1 MAISES
7 HFWITI
13 VARNDSC
20 VVMQPDLSVYIAHLG
35 PSIGDGCPDS
45 YLVDHIG
52 SRRAVKSLS
61 SGLAGGDWPAE
72 SIARLGRLNP
82 AWGTCSVM
90 SCDSCDERGDLA
102 ARL

>member
-1 MAISES
+1 M
-7 HFWITI
+7 
-13 VARNDSC
+13 R
-20 VVMQPDLSVYIAHLG
+20 PDLSVYIAHLG

-61 SGLAGGDWPAE
+61 SGLASGDWQAE
-72 SIARLGRLNP
+72 SIARLGRLCL
-82 AWGTCSVM
+82 AKGTCSVM
-90 SCDSCDERGDLA
+90 SCDFCDGRGDLA